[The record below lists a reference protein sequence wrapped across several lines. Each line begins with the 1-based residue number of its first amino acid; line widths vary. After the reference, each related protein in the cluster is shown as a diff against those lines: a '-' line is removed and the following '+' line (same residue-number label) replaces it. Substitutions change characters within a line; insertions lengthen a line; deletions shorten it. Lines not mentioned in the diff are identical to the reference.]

1 VSELLATEPRSAAG
15 PAAAPGRRGALDR
28 LRPHWPLAVLL
39 LIAAAL
45 RVTALVAIYP
55 GTWFSDSNSYI
66 ISAVTGRLSTTR
78 VDGYAFLVAP
88 FHALGSAGA
97 LIVLQHAL
105 GLAIVV
111 VLYALLVRRG
121 VSRWLALLGVV
132 PAALDAYL
140 IVVEHAIMSETT
152 YHVALFG
159 ALACLLWQDRLGLV
173 AAASGGLLLGYAGI
187 VRSVGIPLAAVV
199 LVYLLVRR
207 VGWKPLLAF
216 AIGWLLVAGGYVTA
230 FHAQHGTYGFTES
243 GGRFLYAKVAPF
255 ADCAELGAIP
265 AGERFLCPN
274 PAKPLTTNEYLWGKQ
289 SPIRGLPDSADRRIR
304 DFAKRVIRNQPVDY
318 AHVVLRGVV
327 HYFEPGHRIGYNDY
341 PVGPWQFPADPRVWG
356 YPGYR
361 GPIRRGDPVRRAH
374 HHITEPG
381 PYVSAMVTRPR
392 LGPAASRALHDY
404 QKVGYTWG
412 PLLAACVLVVLA
424 ALILRRG
431 AWRLRLDAALLAAI
445 TLLAMTVSQALSV
458 FSYRYV
464 MIASFGLPVAAALAI
479 AALRSPSARR
489 PPPPSPR

>member
-1 VSELLATEPRSAAG
+1 VSELLATAPRSAAG
-15 PAAAPGRRGALDR
+15 PDLAPGRRGALER
-28 LRPHWPLAVLL
+28 LRRHWPLAVLL
-39 LIAAAL
+39 AVAAAL
-45 RVTALVAIYP
+45 RVTALVAISP
-55 GTWFSDSNSYI
+55 GIWFSDSNSYI
-66 ISAVTGRLSTTR
+66 TAAATGRLSTTR

-88 FHALGSAGA
+88 FHALGSATA
-97 LIVLQHAL
+97 LIVLQHAI

-121 VSRWLALLGVV
+121 VPRWIALLGVV

-152 YHVALFG
+152 YHAALFG

-173 AAASGGLLLGYAGI
+173 AAVLGGLLLGYAGI

-230 FHAQHGTYGFTES
+230 FHAQHGTFGFTES

-255 ADCAELGAIP
+255 ADCAQLGAIP
-265 AGERFLCPN
+265 AGERVLCPDR
-274 PAKPLTTNEYLWGKQ
+274 AKPLTTNEYLWGKQ
-289 SPIRGLPDSADRRIR
+289 SPIRGLPDSADHRIR

-318 AHVVLRGVV
+318 AQVVLGGVV
-327 HYFEPGHRIGYNDY
+327 HYFEPGHRIGFNDY

-381 PYVSAMVTRPR
+381 PDVSAMVTRPR
-392 LGPAASRALHDY
+392 FDPAASRALHDY
-404 QKVGYTWG
+404 QRVAYTWG
-412 PLLAACVLVVLA
+412 PLLAACVLAVLA

-431 AWRLRLDAALLAAI
+431 AWRLRLDAALLAAV
-445 TLLAMTVSQALSV
+445 TLLAMTVAQALSV

-464 MIASFGLPVAAALAI
+464 MIASFGLPVAAALAV

-489 PPPPSPR
+489 PPRPSPR